1 MAGTFAIRKAA
12 QIIEAGGIVAYPTE
26 AVWGLGCDPLDV
38 DALEALIAIKNRDP
52 ERGFIL
58 IGAEL
63 EHIQPFLTH
72 LEEETIARI
81 APSWPGPVTWI
92 LPANPA
98 VPDLLT
104 GWRSTIAVRVTA
116 HPLASA
122 LCRETDSAIVSTS
135 ANRSGGPAARNV
147 HAVRRMFQSQID
159 YVLPGS
165 VGGDPRPTEIRDGRT
180 GEVLRQA

>member
-63 EHIQPFLTH
+63 EHIQPFL
-72 LEEETIARI
+72 L
-81 APSWPGPVTWI
+81 V
-92 LPANPA
+92 
-98 VPDLLT
+98 
-104 GWRSTIAVRVTA
+104 
-116 HPLASA
+116 
-122 LCRETDSAIVSTS
+122 C
-135 ANRSGGPAARNV
+135 
-147 HAVRRMFQSQID
+147 
-159 YVLPGS
+159 YVWS
-165 VGGDPRPTEIRDGRT
+165 
-180 GEVLRQA
+180 